1 LAQSPTGDVVRC
13 RLEGPDANMPNLRPS
28 GHAVAARRI
37 LAGIVVPATLAI
49 ALGQGLVPGV
59 LAASSLTLTTP
70 YPAVVVGPGT
80 KVSFDLSVKTSPA
93 ARVDL
98 SVSGAPGGW
107 TATLFGGGFVID
119 AVQTNGTDA
128 ATARLDVSVPS
139 GATGSGR
146 IVVKAIAGGQSVD
159 LPLDIR
165 VEAQAAG
172 DVTLTPDAPSKIG
185 SASSTFT
192 FNLTLDNGTAQ
203 DLTFAATAQGPDGW
217 TTDATLTGLTQAAS
231 AIVKAGSTAG
241 ITVTA
246 KPPNNVAAGKY
257 EVDASVTA
265 GSKQVQT
272 ALEVDITGSYSLT
285 MSTPT
290 QVLSTSGS
298 SGSATEQQLTITNGG
313 TAPVTNVNVSG
324 SGATNWTITFDQ
336 PTIASIAPGATT
348 TVTAKITPS
357 SDAIAGDYQLTFSAS
372 GDQANATESIRFTV
386 QTSLQWAL
394 VGIVLIVAVAAG
406 LWWVFRRFGR
416 R

>member
-1 LAQSPTGDVVRC
+1 
-13 RLEGPDANMPNLRPS
+13 MPVPRS
-28 GHAVAARRI
+28 SRRVSVI
-37 LAGIVVPATLAI
+37 RRAIGGLVVPAALAL
-49 ALGQGLVPGV
+49 ALSQGLGSTV
-59 LAASSLTLTTP
+59 LAADTLTLTTP
-70 YPAVVVGPGT
+70 YPAVVVGPGS

-98 SVSGAPGGW
+98 SVSGAPSGW

-128 ATARLDVSVPS
+128 ATARLDVTVPS
-139 GATGSGR
+139 GATGSAR
-146 IVVKAIAGGQSVD
+146 IDVRAGALGQTVD

-165 VEAQAAG
+165 IEAQAAG
-172 DVTLTPDAPSKIG
+172 DVTLTTDVPSQRG
-185 SASSTFT
+185 SASSSFT
-192 FNLTLDNGTAQ
+192 FNLTLNNGTAQ

-217 TTDATLTGLTQAAS
+217 TTDATLTGQAQAAS
-231 AIVKAGSTAG
+231 AIVKAGNSAG

-246 KPPNNVAAGKY
+246 KPPSNVAAAAYQVG
-257 EVDASVTA
+257 VTVNA
-265 GSKQVQT
+265 GSKQVQA

-285 MSTPT
+285 MSTPN

-298 SGSATEQQLTITNGG
+298 SGSVTEQQLTITNGG

-336 PTIASIAPGATT
+336 PTIASIAPGATS
-348 TVTAKITPS
+348 TVTAKISPS

-386 QTSLQWAL
+386 ETSLQWAL
-394 VGIVLIVAVAAG
+394 VGILLVIAVGVG
-406 LWWVFRRFGR
+406 LWWVFRRYGR